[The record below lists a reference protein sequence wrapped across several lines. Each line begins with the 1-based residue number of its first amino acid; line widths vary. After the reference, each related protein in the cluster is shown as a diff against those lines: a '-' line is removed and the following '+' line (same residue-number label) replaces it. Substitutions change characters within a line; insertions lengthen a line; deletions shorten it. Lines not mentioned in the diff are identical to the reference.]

1 MSNNNEQEKPKKESR
16 SKSFLERFWGRD
28 SNLPQQLAAL
38 LLIMLLLAGIIYTFV
53 HGSSSKDFW
62 AILSPFVTL
71 LMVFCLKVGRA
82 KVRSKIVD

>member
-1 MSNNNEQEKPKKESR
+1 MSNNDEQEKPKKEPHRSR

-71 LMVFCLKVGRA
+71 LMVFLFKGGQG
-82 KVRSKIVD
+82 KSPE